1 MDANGDLEPLI
12 KALRDM
18 PQPEPRPGF
27 VDKALA
33 EAARRNSASSATWRG
48 AVVRH
53 VATRWET
60 WVGVAIGAIA
70 AAALTIF
77 LLQPAGLGDP
87 KSDIT
92 LALHEIRSIDVLI
105 ESERDLADATIRID
119 VTGGVAL
126 NGFENEHGLYWRA
139 DLARGGNV
147 ISLPV
152 VARNAGAGRL
162 VAVIEHEGKTRRVT
176 IDVTVKDAGSS
187 TS

>member
-1 MDANGDLEPLI
+1 MDANSDLDPLI
-12 KALRDM
+12 KALRNM

-33 EAARRNSASSATWRG
+33 EAARRNSAVPATSR
-48 AVVRH
+48 ARVVRH

-60 WVGVAIGAIA
+60 WVGVAMGAVA
-70 AAALTIF
+70 AAALTIY
-77 LLQPAGLGDP
+77 LLLPAGPGDP
-87 KSDIT
+87 ESGIT
-92 LALHEIRSIDVLI
+92 LALNEIRSIDVLI

-126 NGFENEHGLYWRA
+126 DGFENEHGLYWRA
-139 DLARGGNV
+139 DLVRGGNV

-176 IDVTVKDAGSS
+176 IDVTVKGAGSS
-187 TS
+187 PS